1 MKLGIIGMGRMG
13 KNMAIRLIKG
23 GHKVVIYD
31 RMPEKALAMEKEGA
45 IVTCGFDGFIKKL
58 GTPQIVWLMLPAGD
72 ITEAKIKKITPMLK
86 KGAILIEGGNSYYK
100 DDVKR
105 HAEFKKKGVSYVD
118 AGVSGGIWGRKIG
131 YCTMVGGEKEAF
143 KKIEP
148 VLKTLAPKGGY
159 MFCGGPGAGHFVK
172 MTHNAIEYGLM
183 QAYAEGFEILKA
195 SQYGE
200 GLKLKDVASLWNK
213 GSVVRSWLL
222 ELLENVFADEKGFEG
237 IQGYVEDSG
246 EARWAVK
253 EAIDTG
259 VAADVITASLYK
271 RFNSR
276 QKDAFANKVLA
287 ALRRE
292 FGGHTVARAGEEV
305 KISKAGAGGLRH
317 SGEDRAGAGRK

>member
-31 RMPEKALAMEKEGA
+31 RTPEKALAMEKEGA
-45 IVTCGFDGFIKKL
+45 IVSCEFGEFMKKL
-58 GTPQIVWLMLPAGD
+58 GKPQIVWLMLPAGD

-100 DDVKR
+100 DDIKR
-105 HAEFKKKGVSYVD
+105 HAEFKKKGVSYID
-118 AGVSGGIWGRKIG
+118 AGVSGGIWGGRIG
-131 YCTMVGGEKEAF
+131 YCTMIGGDKAAF
-143 KKIEP
+143 KAIEP
-148 VLKTLAPKGGY
+148 AVKTLAPEGGY
-159 MFCGGPGAGHFVK
+159 MYCGGPGAGHFVK

-195 SQYGE
+195 SQYGG
-200 GLKLKDVASLWNK
+200 GLNLKDVASLWNK

-222 ELLENVFADEKGFEG
+222 ELLENVFADEKGLEE
-237 IQGYVEDSG
+237 IQRYVEDSG

-292 FGGHTVARAGEEV
+292 FGGHSVARAGEEV
-305 KISKAGAGGLRH
+305 KTSKAGAGGAKH
-317 SGEDRAGAGRK
+317 SSEDKRGRK

>member
-23 GHKVVIYD
+23 GHTVVTYD
-31 RMPEKALAMEKEGA
+31 RTCSKARAMEKEGA
-45 IVTCGFDGFIKKL
+45 IAACEFGEFMRKL
-58 GTPQIVWLMLPAGD
+58 GKPQIVWLMLPAGEV
-72 ITEAKIKKITPMLK
+72 TEAKIKKLTPLLK

-100 DDVKR
+100 DDIR
-105 HAEFKKKGVSYVD
+105 RYAELKKKGISYMD
-118 AGVSGGIWGRKIG
+118 AGVSGGIWGGKIG
-131 YCTMVGGEKEAF
+131 YCTMIGGDKAAF
-143 KKIEP
+143 KAVEP
-148 VLKTLAPKGGY
+148 AVRTLAPKGGY
-159 MFCGGPGAGHFVK
+159 LFCGGPGAGHFVK

-183 QAYAEGFEILKA
+183 QAYAEGFELLKA
-195 SQYGE
+195 SPYGE
-200 GLKLKDVASLWNK
+200 GLDLKDVASLWNK

-222 ELLENVFADEKGFEG
+222 ELLENVFADKKGLDG

-253 EAIDTG
+253 EAVDTG

-276 QKDAFANKVLA
+276 QKDAFANKILA

-292 FGGHTVARAGEEV
+292 FGGHAVATQGENVKSSGAGAGAARH
-305 KISKAGAGGLRH
+305 SKAGKRI
-317 SGEDRAGAGRK
+317 

>member
-13 KNMAIRLIKG
+13 RNMAIRLIKG
-23 GHKVVIYD
+23 GHRVVIYD
-31 RMPEKALAMEKEGA
+31 RTPEKALAMEKEGA
-45 IVTCGFDGFIKKL
+45 VVSCEFGEFIKKL
-58 GTPQIVWLMLPAGD
+58 GKPQIVWLMLPAGE

-100 DDVKR
+100 DDIKR

-118 AGVSGGIWGRKIG
+118 AGVSGGIWGGKIG
-131 YCTMVGGEKEAF
+131 YCTMIGGDKAAF
-143 KKIEP
+143 RAIEP
-148 VLKTLAPKGGY
+148 AVKTLAPEGGY
-159 MFCGGPGAGHFVK
+159 MHCGGPGAGHFVK

-195 SQYGE
+195 SPYGNA
-200 GLKLKDVASLWNK
+200 LNLKDVASLWNK

-222 ELLENVFADEKGFEG
+222 ELLENVFADEKGLEQ

-292 FGGHTVARAGEEV
+292 FGGHSVARAGEDV
-305 KISKAGAGGLRH
+305 KISKAGAGRAKH
-317 SGEDRAGAGRK
+317 SSEDKKGGK

>member
-23 GHKVVIYD
+23 GHTVVTYD
-31 RMPEKALAMEKEGA
+31 RTCETAKSMEKEGA
-45 IVTCGFDGFIKKL
+45 IAACEFGEFMKKL
-58 GTPQIVWLMLPAGD
+58 GKPQIVWLMLPAGEV
-72 ITEAKIKKITPMLK
+72 TEGKIKKLTPMLK

-100 DDVKR
+100 DDIR
-105 HAEFKKKGVSYVD
+105 RYAELKKKGVSYVD
-118 AGVSGGIWGRKIG
+118 AGVSGGIWGGKIG
-131 YCTMVGGEKEAF
+131 YCTMVGGDKAAF
-143 KKIEP
+143 KVIEP
-148 VLKTLAPKGGY
+148 AIKTLAPKDGY
-159 MFCGGPGAGHFVK
+159 MHCGGPGAGHFVK

-195 SQYGE
+195 SPYGE
-200 GLKLKDVASLWNK
+200 GLELKEVASMWNK

-222 ELLENVFADEKGFEG
+222 ELLENVFDDKKGFEE

-253 EAIDTG
+253 EAVDTG

-292 FGGHTVARAGEEV
+292 FGGHAVARAGEDV
-305 KISKAGAGGLRH
+305 KTTRPGAGAPKHSPKDKKGG
-317 SGEDRAGAGRK
+317 K

>member
-23 GHKVVIYD
+23 GHRVVIYD
-31 RMPEKALAMEKEGA
+31 RTPEKALAMEKEGA
-45 IVTCGFDGFIKKL
+45 IVSCEFNEFIKKL
-58 GTPQIVWLMLPAGD
+58 GKPQIVWLMLPAGEV
-72 ITEAKIKKITPMLK
+72 TEAKLKKIKPMLK
-86 KGAILIEGGNSYYK
+86 RGAILIEGGNSHFKTDIEHYN
-100 DDVKR
+100 
-105 HAEFKKKGVSYVD
+105 EFRKKGVSYLD
-118 AGVSGGIWGRKIG
+118 AGVSGGIWGLKKG
-131 YCTMVGGEKEAF
+131 YCTMVGGDRAAF

-148 VLKTLAPKGGY
+148 ALKTLAPENGY
-159 MFCGGPGAGHFVK
+159 MYCGGPGAGHFVK

-195 SQYGE
+195 SRYGP
-200 GLKLKDVASLWNK
+200 GLDLKDVASLWNK

-222 ELLENVFADEKGFEG
+222 ELLENVFANKAGLEE

-253 EAIDTG
+253 EAVDTG

-271 RFNSR
+271 RFTSR
-276 QKDAFANKVLA
+276 QKDAFSNKLLA

-292 FGGHTVARAGEEV
+292 FGGHAVVRQGEEV
-305 KISKAGAGGLRH
+305 KAQGAGAGETRH
-317 SGEDRAGAGRK
+317 SRAEK